1 MRKLKLILLLMVIP
15 MFFITP
21 ACEEDI
27 EDPDACYELTIK
39 KEGEII
45 ILTPP
50 YTIDAGRKIIFEN
63 CGYADF
69 YSFFNGTP
77 GHVWAEYQDPTDTLT
92 TGGET
97 LPGGDIEYTYLYP
110 GDYTATMVLTN
121 RQVGDPY
128 NIKQVTMEFVFTI
141 TEPEE

>member
-1 MRKLKLILLLMVIP
+1 M
-15 MFFITP
+15 
-21 ACEEDI
+21 
-27 EDPDACYELTIK
+27 EDPDACYELSIK
-39 KEGEII
+39 KQGEVI

-50 YTIDAGRKIIFEN
+50 YTVDAGRLILFEN

-69 YSFFNGTP
+69 YSFFSGIP
-77 GHVWAEYQDPTDTLT
+77 GHVWAEFDNPSDTTT

-97 LPGGDIEYTYLYP
+97 LPGGDKEYAYQTP
-110 GDYTATMVLTN
+110 GEYTATIVLTN

-128 NIKQVTMEFVFTI
+128 NFKEVTMDFVFTI